1 MANSEENPLALSTD
15 NSLALAEPHHEK
27 PHRQSLFSYGDRMV
41 VMCGYLFIVASVLS
55 FIFMGYLKFKGDG
68 AGLTPTYSSW
78 LQLMSREVSTL
89 TLFLIGIVTALLG
102 QRLLNTAQMAYTRTI
117 PADDL
122 PLVSDAVKQGKP
134 EPIDQYVRLRSL
146 SGWAGNFTKLGITGL
161 PLTTVFLTLVFS
173 FISLFPIAPAG
184 SFLDLA
190 KLTLG
195 AFIGSFVQRQ
205 VEQRRQDV
213 TQMTGTAPRPSLP
226 A

>member
-1 MANSEENPLALSTD
+1 MANSEENPLAVSVE
-15 NSLALAEPHHEK
+15 NSLALAEPQHQK
-27 PHRQSLFSYGDRMV
+27 PHRQSFFSYGDRMV
-41 VMCGYLFIVASVLS
+41 VMCGYLFIVASVVS
-55 FIFMGYLKFKGDG
+55 FTFMGYLKFKGDG
-68 AGLTPTYSSW
+68 AGLAEYSSW

-89 TLFLIGIVTALLG
+89 SLFLIGIVTALLG

-122 PLVSDAVKQGKP
+122 PLVSDAVKLGKP

-173 FISLFPIAPAG
+173 AISLFPLETRG

-205 VEQRRQDV
+205 VEQRRQEV